1 MNRLWMTPLMLAVPA
16 TANPLLTYGRL
27 EHRPSHC
34 RIVVKGRPLAC
45 QRLQLSANGS
55 GGLRLR
61 FIGDD
66 EETGGSYQLSFVSLD
81 GDQSSPLSCERSAC
95 RLDRRSWS
103 APLLSTAWVRFDA
116 RGLPT
121 SLPEARTDS
130 GRCRIDAET
139 VSCKSHSRNVPAM
152 SAEAQL

>member
-1 MNRLWMTPLMLAVPA
+1 MNRLWMALLMLALPA

-103 APLLSTAWVRFDA
+103 APLLSTQPTQPPPGE
-116 RGLPT
+116 RGVCKNLLRVFSWGVACQASYRRKEKENLRGMT
-121 SLPEARTDS
+121 SSE
-130 GRCRIDAET
+130 
-139 VSCKSHSRNVPAM
+139 N
-152 SAEAQL
+152 